1 MQVVWLLFKF
11 IEFVLGAIC
20 LGLHVNGVGDE
31 LEPMPHIVF
40 YCGTFFGFTLIAII
54 GVLSILLR
62 RPTTPI
68 VEVIVNALGALA
80 FIIASV
86 VGMYHAEIDFHLMY
100 LSDFEEPNHPFFRNC
115 KQQSIASLSAGLV
128 YLLHCIFAVDMAC
141 VKGHG
146 MVDAKNAEA
155 VKPMRLYFICKPIH
169 RKLEDIRWF
178 RIYADMDSQLQ
189 PAEEPHRKE
198 GINDDPMSQMKKDSF
213 FSVHNDGH
221 KMDLVPDTRRYSA
234 GREQKPIQTV
244 VTIHHQNTT
253 GEESGNTS
261 SVQNTDY
268 IDV

>member
-20 LGLHVNGVGDE
+20 LGLHVKGVGDE

-115 KQQSIASLSAGLV
+115 KQQSIASLTTGLV

-141 VKGHG
+141 IKGHG
-146 MVDAKNAEA
+146 LVDAKNVEA

-169 RKLEDIRWF
+169 KKLEEVDWF
-178 RIYADMDSQLQ
+178 RMYAEMDEKDLMKKPSV
-189 PAEEPHRKE
+189 E
-198 GINDDPMSQMKKDSF
+198 DDPAQIQPKRESIFASSF
-213 FSVHNDGH
+213 GMQGN
-221 KMDLVPDTRRYSA
+221 KRENIPETRRYSA
-234 GREQKPIQTV
+234 GLEVTSNETV
-244 VTIHHQNTT
+244 VSVHSPRVTSE
-253 GEESGNTS
+253 EESS
-261 SVQNTDY
+261 EYPNTDY